1 MTIYKEFN
9 FGSKNNP
16 FGNFGPLIG
25 LVFFIFIMYFLISGL
40 FKILSVAAPF
50 LLIGAALLDY
60 TVITDYAKFIF
71 KLLKENPLFGL
82 LAILFTIFG
91 IAPVSGFLFFKAWA
105 RRSIKKHVGNMEK
118 EASKYEDY
126 EEVKDDKEDFLILP
140 KIEKPEEVKRK
151 SNQNGD
157 DNGYQDLFK

>member
-9 FGSKNNP
+9 FGSKSKP
-16 FGNFGPLIG
+16 LGNFGPLIG
-25 LVFFIFIMYFLISGL
+25 LVVFIFIMYFVITGL

-82 LAILFTIFG
+82 LAILLTIVG

-105 RRSIKKHVGNMEK
+105 RRSLKKHMNAMER
-118 EASKYEDY
+118 EANKYEEY
-126 EEVKDDKEDFLILP
+126 EEVKEVKEDDFLILP
-140 KIEKPEEVKRK
+140 KIEKPAEIKQD
-151 SNQNGD
+151 NQGN
-157 DNGYQDLFK
+157 NYQDLFK

>member
-9 FGSKNNP
+9 FGSRNNP
-16 FGNFGPLIG
+16 MGNFGPLIG
-25 LVFFIFIMYFLISGL
+25 LVLFVFIMYFLITGL

-50 LLIGAALLDY
+50 LLIGALLLDY

-82 LAILFTIFG
+82 LAILLTIVG

-105 RRSIKKHVGNMEK
+105 RRGLKKHISNVEK
-118 EASKYEDY
+118 EYRYEAY
-126 EEVKDDKEDFLILP
+126 EEVKPEEDDFLILP
-140 KIEKPEEVKRK
+140 KIEKPQEVKRNTSDGNK
-151 SNQNGD
+151 
-157 DNGYQDLFK
+157 DNEYGDLFK

>member
-9 FGSKNNP
+9 LGSKNKP
-16 FGNFGPLIG
+16 LGNFGPLIG
-25 LVFFIFIMYFLISGL
+25 LVVFIFIMYFVIKGL

-71 KLLKENPLFGL
+71 KLLKENPLVGL
-82 LAILFTIFG
+82 LAILLTIVG

-105 RRSIKKHVGNMEK
+105 RRSLKKHMNTMER
-118 EASKYEDY
+118 EANRYEEY
-126 EEVKDDKEDFLILP
+126 EEVKTEKEDDFLILP
-140 KIEKPEEVKRK
+140 NVEKPVEVKR
-151 SNQNGD
+151 
-157 DNGYQDLFK
+157 DNKDNDYQDLFK